1 MAASIISYENSKM
14 GQMQVMQ
21 LREVLKRAG
30 WQQGDVLI
38 ETEMNTRSL
47 LEWVWVGTK
56 NTSVHSWKF
65 EHYISWKIRRTEE
78 VREQVTAFSC
88 MEHVCKVEGKMLL
101 CGSVTVER
109 GAQSLK

>member
-1 MAASIISYENSKM
+1 MCSLK
-14 GQMQVMQ
+14 
-21 LREVLKRAG
+21 LKRTPG
-30 WQQGDVLI
+30 VCWSGC
-38 ETEMNTRSL
+38 
-47 LEWVWVGTK
+47 EWGQK

-101 CGSVTVER
+101 CGSITVER
-109 GAQSLK
+109 GAQPLK

>member
-14 GQMQVMQ
+14 EQMQVMQ

-47 LEWVWVGTK
+47 LEWV
-56 NTSVHSWKF
+56 
-65 EHYISWKIRRTEE
+65 
-78 VREQVTAFSC
+78 
-88 MEHVCKVEGKMLL
+88 
-101 CGSVTVER
+101 
-109 GAQSLK
+109 